1 MNEFLEKFLRKSLG
15 RNPRSW
21 RGTLRAIPA
30 EPLEVIWSFCSWKN
44 SGKTSFVNPGRTL
57 CKKLETNSGRNCGRN
72 AEWFSRH
79 PKVCLESYGTT
90 AIWWSL
96 FIRQPKHKV
105 TRGSLEIQLRIVLMH
120 IGESWY
126 TSGEHSAVGIEM
138 CVWWPHNWSSSNAEL
153 HRRDVTKKANSDRN

>member
-1 MNEFLEKFLRKSLG
+1 MLEIFPAEHCKAFENKSWMNSWRNSWENLLEEI
-15 RNPRSW
+15 RSW

-105 TRGSLEIQLRIVLMH
+105 TRGSLEIQQRIVLMH

-138 CVWWPHNWSSSNAEL
+138 CVWWPHN
-153 HRRDVTKKANSDRN
+153 